1 MALTL
6 RRAGPADAGAVRD
19 LTRAAYAPWAE
30 MIGREPLPMRADY
43 DRAVREHRIDLAH
56 DGDALVGLIEMMEE
70 PEALLVE
77 NVAVRPGMQG
87 GGIGSCLM
95 RHAEAVAREAGFAV
109 LRLYTNAAFA
119 VNITLYR
126 KLGYVVTRTEVLPAA
141 TVVHME
147 KRLAG

>member
-1 MALTL
+1 
-6 RRAGPADAGAVRD
+6 
-19 LTRAAYAPWAE
+19 
-30 MIGREPLPMRADY
+30 
-43 DRAVREHRIDLAH
+43 
-56 DGDALVGLIEMMEE
+56 
-70 PEALLVE
+70 
-77 NVAVRPGMQG
+77 
-87 GGIGSCLM
+87 M